1 MDIKKINQK
10 TFFSE
15 EKKLDML
22 NKKGNPLKK
31 LNECINWNIFNRI
44 LENTFKKDRKDK
56 RGRPHYNYVMMFKI
70 LILESIYH
78 LSDDE
83 MEYQILDR
91 MSFKDFLG
99 LSSEDNIPDSKTIW
113 HFKNVLS
120 ENKKKLNK
128 DYSKVRARVEH
139 VFA

>member
-44 LENTFKKDRKDK
+44 LENTLMLTGQKKET
-56 RGRPHYNYVMMFKI
+56 KI
-70 LILESIYH
+70 ILVI
-78 LSDDE
+78 
-83 MEYQILDR
+83 
-91 MSFKDFLG
+91 
-99 LSSEDNIPDSKTIW
+99 KTT
-113 HFKNVLS
+113 
-120 ENKKKLNK
+120 
-128 DYSKVRARVEH
+128 
-139 VFA
+139 

>member
-1 MDIKKINQK
+1 M
-10 TFFSE
+10 
-15 EKKLDML
+15 
-22 NKKGNPLKK
+22 
-31 LNECINWNIFNRI
+31 
-44 LENTFKKDRKDK
+44 ENTFKKDRKDK

-70 LILESIYH
+70 LILESIYQ

-120 ENKKKLNK
+120 ENKKIEGKCKSGACFCL
-128 DYSKVRARVEH
+128 DEI
-139 VFA
+139 